1 MELKELTDKLAQEHT
16 RFKELNDRSE
26 AELKA
31 RGAESAETKAAV
43 KAANDALQGIED
55 RIKELSAEVK
65 RGATLPAVGTKEGDA
80 AAAKA
85 RGAAFEKWA
94 RKGDL
99 SAMAPEEVK
108 LLSAA
113 QDTQAGYLA
122 TPELTNEIIKAEI
135 EFSPMRSLA
144 RVRQTS
150 QRSVQVRKRTGVFA
164 AQWGGE
170 IEPSDRAETTGLK
183 YGLEDTPVHELYA
196 IVDVTMQDLE
206 DSAFNLEA
214 ELTAEMAEQFGVAEG
229 AAFVSGNAVKKPEG
243 FLTNAD
249 VGYTPGTDASLI
261 KADGLL
267 ALYYGV
273 KTAYA
278 QRGVFVLNRAT
289 LAEVRKLKDT
299 TNQYLWQALGQ
310 GAPPTINGA
319 GYVEM
324 PDMPDIASNAFPVAF
339 GDWRRAYQIVDRISI
354 SVVRDGLTRAA
365 KGQVRFIGRKRVAGQ
380 VVLAE
385 AIRKLKIATS

>member
-1 MELKELTDKLAQEHT
+1 MELKELQEKLAQEHT
-16 RFKELNDRSE
+16 RFKELNDRMEKEIKERGSE
-26 AELKA
+26 T
-31 RGAESAETKAAV
+31 SETKAAV

-55 RIKELSAEVK
+55 RMTELAKQVKRIETLPPTSAKESKEAEVM
-65 RGATLPAVGTKEGDA
+65 ATK
-80 AAAKA
+80 
-85 RGAAFEKWA
+85 AAFDKWA
-94 RKGDL
+94 RKGDISL
-99 SAMAPEEVK
+99 MAPEEVK
-108 LLSAA
+108 LLSNS

-122 TPELTNEIIKAEI
+122 PPEMVAEIIKAEI

-170 IEPSDRAETTGLK
+170 IESADRAETTGLK

-206 DSAFNLEA
+206 DSAFNLES
-214 ELTAEMAEQFGVAEG
+214 ELNAEMAEQFGVAEG
-229 AAFVSGNAVKKPEG
+229 LAFVSGNAIKKPEG

-249 VGYTPGTDASLI
+249 VAYTPGTDAALL
-261 KADGLL
+261 KPDGIL

-278 QRGVFVLNRAT
+278 QRGTFVLNRAT
-289 LAEVRKLKDT
+289 LAEVRKLKDST
-299 TNQYLWQALGQ
+299 GQYLWQALAA

-319 GYVEM
+319 PYVEM
-324 PDMPDIASNAFPVAF
+324 PDMPDIAANAFPIAF
-339 GDWRRAYQIVDRISI
+339 GDWKRGYQIVDRVSI

-385 AIRKLKIATS
+385 AIRKLKISTN